1 MVYIR
6 ASSYKIY
13 EGLQAASLLSVHVL
27 DEDDGPVAGVEHQEQ
42 DGDHE
47 LGTNLHLKQEIRQV
61 ID

>member
-27 DEDDGPVAGVEHQEQ
+27 DEDDGPVAGVEHQE
-42 DGDHE
+42 
-47 LGTNLHLKQEIRQV
+47 
-61 ID
+61 